1 MMTPA
6 PIVVA
11 ESQGQI
17 GFLFSFL
24 ILVFA
29 VALARGVAGAHT
41 TAGAAAA
48 AVFCGAFI
56 VSVLV
61 GWIVM
66 IRRPARLEIAADAIR
81 FVQRNGQASALSRQQ
96 GDELRFVRQ
105 HRGALSQVWTLGLA
119 IAGTDTVITLPG
131 LFSRNAVRQACCA
144 RGWRFA
150 NEDSWPSASLRL
162 RWQPTGLAY
171 NIRPRSRPL
180 SGPRSSSQLR
190 EAAAK

>member
-66 IRRPARLEIAADAIR
+66 IRRPARLEIAAHAIR
-81 FVQRNGQASALSRQQ
+81 FVATARHPPCRASREMSFASS
-96 GDELRFVRQ
+96 G
-105 HRGALSQVWTLGLA
+105 ST
-119 IAGTDTVITLPG
+119 AG
-131 LFSRNAVRQACCA
+131 R
-144 RGWRFA
+144 
-150 NEDSWPSASLRL
+150 
-162 RWQPTGLAY
+162 
-171 NIRPRSRPL
+171 
-180 SGPRSSSQLR
+180 
-190 EAAAK
+190 